1 MSDTADARWD
11 HEQPAGYVVAVP
23 LSRQGRER
31 LDRLIALGESRRSPF
46 DGRPSK
52 LAEAFRFDPKP
63 RSFAVPEPRSY
74 GRLVAMVAVFLI
86 VVASVAVFAQR
97 GTPQAA
103 QANLVNAILPVSD
116 DLPIA
121 TGAGGT
127 GSLSSALDNGDTSG
141 LTPAAAGASAAPATT
156 AVADEPPLT
165 PHEVFGFAPYW
176 SLADSAQFDLT
187 GLTTVDYFSIG
198 INPDGSLE
206 ASGPG
211 WDGYQSQN
219 FLDLIDRAHAAGA
232 RVVITVN
239 DFSQSSLD
247 QLATSSTAP
256 QTLAQSLL
264 LIVKA
269 KDLDGVNLD
278 LEGSGSGD
286 QVGITNIVQ
295 VVSQTLKAANPHY
308 QVTMDT
314 YASSAADTSGFY
326 DIPALSSYVD
336 AFFVMAYQ
344 LNLHSS
350 PNSESALTSS
360 MFSNQTAVNQY
371 INAVPASKVILGLPF
386 FGYDWPTTNGTLS
399 AQPAGSPTII
409 TYAQEADSGHP
420 MYWDP
425 VTDTAWTSYQVGSQ
439 WHEAFFENP
448 DSLYLAA
455 QMAQENGIG
464 GVGVWALGMDG
475 SHDQAM
481 VSALDGNAPAQKDQ
495 LAGPSST
502 STSPNPVELAPLKA
516 TSPSVGAAGQQ
527 TTTTTTTPSTTST
540 TTAPVAAP
548 PVFYTYA
555 GNWLGTQTR
564 VLPSAVP
571 AGHRISEGSM
581 TNFTTADPSFS
592 CLDNEA
598 ALDVYFFV
606 SDPTHDYVIAR
617 KASGDCA
624 NAAFVFVPPV
634 PPAPSG
640 TTTTTTTTPPPT
652 TPPTTPAT
660 GVLYSYA
667 GTWQGAQT
675 RVLPSA
681 DPGSQGLL
689 IGTMTGFTTADPNLS
704 CLANEPTL
712 QVYHYASNPA
722 DDFVVARKSSG
733 DCADAAFV
741 FVPAAG

>member
-1 MSDTADARWD
+1 VSDTGAARGEHLQTAEYLD
-11 HEQPAGYVVAVP
+11 AVP
-23 LSRQGRER
+23 LSPQGRER

-52 LAEAFRFDPKP
+52 LTEAFRFDSKP
-63 RSFAVPEPRSY
+63 RSFALPVQRSH
-74 GRLVAMVAVFLI
+74 GRLVAMLAVFLI

-97 GTPQAA
+97 GSPQAA
-103 QANLVNAILPVSD
+103 QANLVSAILPVSD

-127 GSLSSALDNGDTSG
+127 GSISNALNSGGPSG
-141 LTPAAAGASAAPATT
+141 LTPAAPGTFATPAPA
-156 AVADEPPLT
+156 AVANQPALT

-176 SLADSAQFDLT
+176 ALPDSSQFDLS

-198 INPDGSLE
+198 INPDGSLDN
-206 ASGPG
+206 SGPG

-219 FLDLIDRAHAAGA
+219 FIDLIDRAHAAGD

-239 DFSQSSLD
+239 DFSQASLD
-247 QLATSSTAP
+247 QLATSTTAP
-256 QTLAQSLL
+256 QTLAKSLL
-264 LIVKA
+264 ILVKA

-295 VVSQTLKAANPHY
+295 VASQTLKAANPHY

-314 YASSAADTSGFY
+314 YASSAADTNGFY

-344 LNLHSS
+344 LNLRSS
-350 PNSESALTSS
+350 PNSESNLTSS

-371 INAVPASKVILGLPF
+371 LNAVPASKVILGLPF

-399 AQPAGSPTII
+399 AQPAGGPTII

-420 MYWDP
+420 MYWDA

-455 QMAQENGIG
+455 QMAQENGIA

-475 SHDQAM
+475 SNDQAM
-481 VSALDGNAPAQKDQ
+481 VSALDGNAPAKKDV

-516 TSPSVGAAGQQ
+516 TSPPADAVGQQ
-527 TTTTTTTPSTTST
+527 PTTTTST
-540 TTAPVAAP
+540 TAPVVAALP
-548 PVFYTYA
+548 ASYTYA
-555 GNWLGTQTR
+555 GNWLGTKTR

-571 AGHRISEGSM
+571 SGRRISEGSM
-581 TNFTTADPSFS
+581 IDFTTADPNLS

-598 ALDVYFFV
+598 ELDVYFFD

-617 KASGDCA
+617 KSSGDCA
-624 NAAFVFVPPV
+624 NAGFVFVPPTPAV
-634 PPAPSG
+634 PAG
-640 TTTTTTTTPPPT
+640 ATTTTTTTAPPT
-652 TPPTTPAT
+652 APAT
-660 GVLYSYA
+660 PTMYTYA
-667 GTWQGAQT
+667 GSWQGAQT

-681 DPGSQGLL
+681 DPGTQGTP
-689 IGTMTGFTTADPNLS
+689 IGTITGFTTPDPVLS
-704 CLANEPTL
+704 CLDNEPSL
-712 QVYHYASNPA
+712 QVYHYADNPA
-722 DDFVVARKSSG
+722 DDYVVARTSSG
-733 DCADAAFV
+733 DCANAAFI